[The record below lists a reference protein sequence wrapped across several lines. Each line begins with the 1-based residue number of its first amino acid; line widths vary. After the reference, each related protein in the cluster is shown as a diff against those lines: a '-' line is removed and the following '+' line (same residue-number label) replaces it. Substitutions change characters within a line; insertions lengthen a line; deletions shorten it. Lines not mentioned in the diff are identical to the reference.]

1 LPEEFDELS
10 PKEEL
15 YYQKPPFSTNEVF
28 LGSKGGV
35 SQLVD
40 HGPSGV
46 RQGYQGNPA
55 FGTEITGAIHKG
67 KIQPKNQEKLN
78 KLMEII
84 TESNNNYTKSITSND
99 ALVNAGWKG
108 GWQDIATEGSLRK
121 AIKKQT
127 AKINTTFQKMD
138 NYVNNVMLAEDALV
152 QDFRNPQ
159 KHLREKFGVSRG
171 TVDNWA
177 KESKVYNDNKKL
189 FKGLGKELSF
199 NKYKKLPD
207 GTPRLIS
214 DYSTIVQNKLPT
226 PSGAFKGDP
235 ATKFI
240 LESARRHFNY
250 AKHAGK
256 SPQIRFIGDPN
267 LLPINEWKFIKNGKL
282 YSTDASIGE
291 LIFEG
296 KPYKNNFLNHVE
308 AAKLYKNDFGEVYKM
323 FDELDVYMN
332 TEVINPKTGKPIK
345 LDTLLRQQ
353 AFEKSKTIKNPEGK
367 KDFLRRRFAE
377 IDHADINK
385 NPFSDLRLLDR
396 TTNEKAGII
405 KRLDK
410 YKNNPKLLN
419 KTLTDIGYFNKDK
432 NTAAFVNRLS
442 KKAGVIPKF
451 KPKISGGPALHS
463 FPANIP
469 AMWKRL
475 GHGTKRILGW
485 GSALLFEGAFAK
497 WDYDNERSK
506 GKTHDEA
513 VAIAKNNASFGIIP
527 NKKYLPELKKV
538 AEDMGIDS
546 QAFEKVYFLNEKMA
560 KVQKE
565 DAQYQQKI
573 EMIEKMPGD
582 PERKA
587 KALADMKAAYA
598 NWQKGM
604 TSQVEKWSED
614 VAGQIAIS
622 KTKLP
627 KPSLDQIAEERY
639 NITDEDWQRPFA
651 EIQMVGKEK
660 LRREKK
666 RAYDVQS
673 KLADP
678 ESGEKYKWITN
689 WFTPTESFLDWRTT
703 GQEKQRLIDDMVEK
717 GGPGELYRYNLY
729 ERGISPDQ
737 PVSRQALENLQYEH
751 PGLGLAG
758 GGLANLTRTVAPDSG
773 PVSRGLR
780 SLYIDDMD

>member
-1 LPEEFDELS
+1 
-10 PKEEL
+10 
-15 YYQKPPFSTNEVF
+15 
-28 LGSKGGV
+28 
-35 SQLVD
+35 VD
-40 HGPSGV
+40 HGPAGV

-199 NKYKKLPD
+199 NKYKTLPD

-296 KPYKNNFLNHVE
+296 KPYKNNFLNHVD

-451 KPKISGGPALHS
+451 KIPSGGGTALHS
-463 FPANIP
+463 FPANLSK
-469 AMWKRL
+469 MWKTL
-475 GHGTKRILGW
+475 GSGGRKALGW
-485 GSALLFEGAFAK
+485 ATAGAVEYGFFK
-497 WDYDNERSK
+497 LDMINEMGK
-506 GKTHDEA
+506 GKSKKEA
-513 VAIAKNNASFGIIP
+513 AAIAAQNVTLGLYKN
-527 NKKYLPELKKV
+527 KEYMKELKKV
-538 AEDMGIDS
+538 AEDMGVDS
-546 QAFEKVYFLNEKMA
+546 RAFEKVYELNKMISE
-560 KVQKE
+560 VDQQK
-565 DAQYQQKI
+565 QTYQQNI
-573 EMIEKMPGD
+573 DMISKMPGD

-587 KALADMKAAYA
+587 KALAGMKKTADEFDKLAKEQIA
-598 NWQKGM
+598 KNA
-604 TSQVEKWSED
+604 EK
-614 VAGQIAIS
+614 VAGQISIS
-622 KTKLP
+622 KAGEVFPTP
-627 KPSLDQIAEERY
+627 NLDQIAEARY
-639 NITDEDWQRPFA
+639 DIKEEDFYRPFA
-651 EIQMVGKEK
+651 EIQMVAGEKLFQEKKKAFPVFSKQVNIEAGPIGDPLLTHVFTLDAPGRKKEK
-660 LRREKK
+660 KYIE
-666 RAYDVQS
+666 DM
-673 KLADP
+673 LAFDP
-678 ESGEKYKWITN
+678 
-689 WFTPTESFLDWRTT
+689 R
-703 GQEKQRLIDDMVEK
+703 
-717 GGPGELYRYNLY
+717 ELYRYNLY
-729 ERGISPDQ
+729 KRGISPDQ
-737 PVSRQALENLQYEH
+737 PVSQQAWENLKYEH

-773 PVSRGLR
+773 PMSRGL
-780 SLYIDDMD
+780 SYLYNRVKKQ